1 MAFQMSDSSRSGA
14 STARAAWRSASG
26 SLRRFHP
33 ERPMSRQ
40 RLMVTRNSHA
50 FKCSSSLNAVRSLS
64 RRTNTSWNTSS
75 ASEASRSWLSASRS
89 TVSPQRCMASSRNAS
104 GRRPSASA
112 ESWLQGICSGM
123 GFTSS
128 TITRTKRRDCSRW
141 GKSCRRTLRGQTP
154 IVQMRSRPPGGSGG
168 TLGEN
173 NRRPSAEGALSNALR
188 FLLVHASFPAV
199 TARADCGTMGREILL
214 FACEV

>member
-1 MAFQMSDSSRSGA
+1 MTTVFCCAPSVIVTLSSFSEVIV
-14 STARAAWRSASG
+14 
-26 SLRRFHP
+26 P
-33 ERPMSRQ
+33 YRP
-40 RLMVTRNSHA
+40 
-50 FKCSSSLNAVRSLS
+50 
-64 RRTNTSWNTSS
+64 
-75 ASEASRSWLSASRS
+75 
-89 TVSPQRCMASSRNAS
+89 
-104 GRRPSASA
+104 
-112 ESWLQGICSGM
+112 
-123 GFTSS
+123 
-128 TITRTKRRDCSRW
+128 
-141 GKSCRRTLRGQTP
+141 P